1 MDSPQICNF
10 VLINKHVME
19 EANLVKDLALI
30 LISAGVFTIIS
41 KALKQPLILGYI
53 VAGFLVG
60 PHMGLFPTVTSTAE
74 VKEWSDIGIIFLLFA
89 LGLEFSF
96 KKLLKVGSS
105 ALITAMTQ
113 CVGMFILGFLV
124 GEAIGWSNMES
135 IFLGGMLS
143 MSSTTIIIKAYDDLG
158 YKERPFAPL
167 VFGALVFEDLIAVV
181 LMVLL
186 STMAVSNKFAGGEM
200 LMGLGKLVFFLI
212 LWFLV
217 GIYMIPT
224 ILKKAHKYLN
234 DEILLLVSLGL
245 CFVMVSLASLAGFSE
260 ALGAFVM
267 GSILA
272 ETLESEH
279 IMHLTKGIK
288 DLFGAIF
295 FVSVGMMVDP
305 HIIATNWG
313 TILVLTITVMVGILF
328 FSTSGAVLAGQGL
341 DNAVHAGFSLAQLGE
356 FSFIIAGLGV
366 SLGVMRD
373 FIYPVIITVSVIT
386 TFTTPYMIKAGTP
399 AYEYLIKKLPEQ
411 FVLKINSF
419 SSQERHNSAAAQN
432 EWKRLIKELA
442 LRVLLYGV
450 ILIAIDLGSH
460 IFLDKYIISRLDG
473 LTPFVRNLIS
483 VVVTLVVMSPFLVG
497 IAISGN
503 DINRSSIKLIKAKQ
517 ANIWPVISLALLRIL
532 IAMGFVLSVI
542 ATHFHLAFW
551 TFLLILA
558 SGVAFFFI
566 GRRSI
571 SKFTIVEDRF
581 MANLN
586 EKEQQQRRMAPVTS
600 KVSDKMSRYNVKTDM
615 LTISPDSLYAGKQ
628 LRDLPFRHKS
638 GVNIVKIVRGSRT
651 IMIPTGT
658 EMVFPYDKL
667 LAVGTKEQLAEF
679 RKDMNE
685 NVYVQEP
692 DAETLAP
699 REFQLDSITLKED
712 SWLTGKTLLETD
724 MRSYG
729 CMVISVVSDGQVTT
743 NPKPDYRFKAGDT
756 VWLAGEKSACEWWD

>member
-1 MDSPQICNF
+1 
-10 VLINKHVME
+10 ME

-60 PHMGLFPTVTSTAE
+60 PHMGLFPTVSSTAE

-158 YKERPFAPL
+158 YKDRPFAPL

-200 LMGLGKLVFFLI
+200 LMGLAKLVFFLI

-305 HIIATNWG
+305 HVIAEHWG
-313 TILVLTITVMVGILF
+313 TILLLTITVMLGILF
-328 FSTSGAVLAGQGL
+328 CSTSGAVLAGQGL

-399 AYEYLIKKLPEQ
+399 AYQFLLKKLPEQ
-411 FVLKINSF
+411 FVAKINSF
-419 SSQERHNSAAAQN
+419 SSQERNNSAAAQN
-432 EWKRLIKELA
+432 EWKRLIKQLS

-460 IFLDKYIISRLDG
+460 LFLDNYIINRLDSF
-473 LTPFVRNLIS
+473 TPFVRNLIS
-483 VVVTLVVMSPFLVG
+483 VVITLAVMSPFLVG
-497 IAISGN
+497 MAISG
-503 DINRSSIKLIKAKQ
+503 DEINRSSIKLIKARQ
-517 ANIWPVISLALLRIL
+517 SNVWPVISLALLRIL
-532 IAMGFVLSVI
+532 IAMGFVVSVI
-542 ATHFHLAFW
+542 ATHFDLAFW
-551 TFLLILA
+551 TILLIIV

-600 KVSDKMSRYNVKTDM
+600 KVSDKMARYNVKTDM
-615 LTISPDSLYAGKQ
+615 ITISADSLYAGKM

-658 EMVFPYDKL
+658 EVVFPYDKL

-685 NVYVQEP
+685 NIYVQEP
-692 DAETLAP
+692 AADALAP

-743 NPKPDYRFKAGDT
+743 NPKPDYRFKAGDI

>member
-1 MDSPQICNF
+1 
-10 VLINKHVME
+10 ME

-60 PHMGLFPTVTSTAE
+60 PHMGLFPTVSSTAE

-158 YKERPFAPL
+158 YKDKPFAPL

-186 STMAVSNKFAGGEM
+186 STMAVSNKFAGGQM
-200 LMGLGKLVFFLI
+200 LMGLAKLVFFLI

-279 IMHLTKGIK
+279 IMHLTQGIK

-305 HIIATNWG
+305 HVIAEHWG
-313 TILVLTITVMVGILF
+313 TILVLTITVMAGILF
-328 FSTSGAVLAGQGL
+328 CSTSGAVLAGQGL

-399 AYEYLIKKLPEQ
+399 AYQYLVKKLPEE
-411 FVLKINSF
+411 FLTKINSF
-419 SSQERHNSAAAQN
+419 SSQERNNTAAAQN
-432 EWKRLIKELA
+432 EWKHLIRQLA

-460 IFLDKYIISRLDG
+460 LFLDRYIISRLDS

-483 VVVTLVVMSPFLVG
+483 VIITLVVMSPFLVG
-497 IAISGN
+497 IAISG
-503 DINRSSIKLIKAKQ
+503 DEINRSSIKLIKARQ
-517 ANIWPVISLALLRIL
+517 ANVWPVISLALLRIL
-532 IAMGFVLSVI
+532 IAMGFVVSVI
-542 ATHFHLAFW
+542 ATHFNLAFW
-551 TFLLILA
+551 TILLIIV

-586 EKEQQQRRMAPVTS
+586 EKEQQQRRLAPVTS
-600 KVSDKMSRYNVKTDM
+600 SVSDKMSRYNVKTDM
-615 LTISPDSLYAGKQ
+615 LTISPDSLYAGKT
-628 LRDLPFRHKS
+628 LGELPFRHKS

-651 IMIPTGT
+651 IMIPRGT
-658 EMVFPYDKL
+658 EVIFPYDKL
-667 LAVGTKEQLAEF
+667 LAVGTREQLAEF
-679 RKDMNE
+679 RKDMSDNI
-685 NVYVQEP
+685 YVPEKTAT
-692 DAETLAP
+692 DALAP
-699 REFQLDSITLKED
+699 RAFQLESITLKED
-712 SWLTGKTLLETD
+712 SWLTGKTLRETD

-729 CMVISVVSDGQVTT
+729 CMVISVVSEGQITT
-743 NPKPDYRFKAGDT
+743 NPTPDYRFKAGDI

>member
-1 MDSPQICNF
+1 
-10 VLINKHVME
+10 ME

-158 YKERPFAPL
+158 YKDRPFAPL

-186 STMAVSNKFAGGEM
+186 STMAVSNRFAGGEM

-224 ILKKAHKYLN
+224 LLKKAHKYLN

-305 HIIATNWG
+305 HVIAEHWG
-313 TILVLTITVMVGILF
+313 TILILTITVVLGILF
-328 FSTSGAVLAGQGL
+328 CSTSGAVLAGQGL

-399 AYEYLIKKLPEQ
+399 AYEYLIKKLPED
-411 FVLKINSF
+411 FVNKINSF
-419 SSQERHNSAAAQN
+419 SSQERNNTAAAQN
-432 EWKRLIKELA
+432 EWKRLIKQLA

-450 ILIAIDLGSH
+450 ILIALDLGSH
-460 IFLDKYIISRLDG
+460 LFLDKYIISRLDG
-473 LTPFVRNLIS
+473 LSPFVRNLIS
-483 VVVTLVVMSPFLVG
+483 VVITLVVMSPFLVG
-497 IAISGN
+497 IAISGEE
-503 DINRSSIKLIKAKQ
+503 INRSSIKLIKARQ
-517 ANIWPVISLALLRIL
+517 ANVWPVISLALLRIL

-542 ATHFHLAFW
+542 ATHFNLAFW
-551 TFLLILA
+551 TFFLILV

-600 KVSDKMSRYNVKTDM
+600 KVSDKMARYNVKTDM

-628 LRDLPFRHKS
+628 LRELPFRHKS

-658 EMVFPYDKL
+658 EVVFPYDKL

-679 RKDMNE
+679 RKDMAE

-692 DAETLAP
+692 DADALAP

-712 SWLTGKTLLETD
+712 SWLTGKTLIETD

-743 NPKPDYRFKAGDT
+743 NPKPDYRFKAGDI

>member
-1 MDSPQICNF
+1 MS
-10 VLINKHVME
+10 E
-19 EANLVKDLALI
+19 EANLLKDLALI

-53 VAGFLVG
+53 LAGFLVG

-74 VKEWSDIGIIFLLFA
+74 VSEWSEIGIIFLLFA

-113 CVGMFILGFLV
+113 CVGMFILGFMV

-158 YKERPFAPL
+158 LKDKPFAPL

-186 STMAVSNKFAGGEM
+186 STLAVSNKFAGGEM
-200 LMGLGKLVFFLI
+200 LMGLIKLVFFLI

-217 GIYMIPT
+217 GIYLIPT
-224 ILKKAHKYLN
+224 LLKRAQKYLN
-234 DEILLLVSLGL
+234 DEILLLVSIGL
-245 CFVMVSLASLAGFSE
+245 CFVMVTLATLAGFSA

-279 IMHLTKGIK
+279 IMQLVKGIK
-288 DLFGAIF
+288 DMFGAIF

-305 HIIATNWG
+305 NVIAEYWG

-399 AYEYLIKKLPEQ
+399 AFHFLLKKLPSQ
-411 FVLKINSF
+411 FVEKINSF
-419 SSQERHNSAAAQN
+419 SAQDRDNTAAEQN

-442 LRVLLYGV
+442 LRMLLYGV
-450 ILIAIDLGSH
+450 VLIALNLGSH
-460 IFLDKYIISRLDG
+460 LFLDKFLNSRLDS
-473 LTPFVRNLIS
+473 LSPFVRNIIS
-483 VVVTLVVMSPFLVG
+483 VVVTIVLMSPFLVG
-497 IAISGN
+497 FALSGEQISK
-503 DINRSSIKLIKAKQ
+503 SSIKLIKEKRS
-517 ANIWPVISLALLRIL
+517 NLWPVISLALLRIL
-532 IAMGFVLSVI
+532 IAMGFVISVI
-542 ATHFHLAFW
+542 ASHFNLAFW
-551 TFLLILA
+551 TILLIFI

-586 EKEQQQRRMAPVTS
+586 EKEQHQRRLAPVTS
-600 KVSDKMSRYNVKTDM
+600 SVTDKMSRYNVKTDM
-615 LTISPDSLYAGKQ
+615 LTISPDSLYAGKP
-628 LRDLPFRHKS
+628 LKELPFRHKS

-651 IMIPTGT
+651 IMIPTGS

-679 RKDMNE
+679 RKDMAE
-685 NVYVQEP
+685 DVYVPEKTAA
-692 DAETLAP
+692 DALAP
-699 REFQLDSITLKED
+699 REFQLESITLKDD
-712 SWLTGKTLLETD
+712 SWLTGKTLREAD

-729 CMVISVVSDGQVTT
+729 CMVISVVSDGQITT
-743 NPKPDYRFKAGDT
+743 NPTPDYRFKSGDL

>member
-1 MDSPQICNF
+1 MT
-10 VLINKHVME
+10 E

-158 YKERPFAPL
+158 YKDRPFAPL

-200 LMGLGKLVFFLI
+200 LMGLVKLVFFLI

-224 ILKKAHKYLN
+224 LLKKAHKYLN

-305 HIIATNWG
+305 HVIGEHWG

-328 FSTSGAVLAGQGL
+328 CSTSGAVLAGQGL

-399 AYEYLIKKLPEQ
+399 AYGYLIKKLPED
-411 FVLKINSF
+411 FLEKINSF
-419 SSQERHNSAAAQN
+419 SSQDRDNTAAAQN
-432 EWKRLIKELA
+432 EWKRLIKELG

-460 IFLDKYIISRLDG
+460 LFLDRYIISKLDG

-483 VVVTLVVMSPFLVG
+483 VVTTLAVMSPFLVG
-497 IAISGN
+497 IAISGDN
-503 DINRSSIKLIKAKQ
+503 INRSSIKLIKERQ

-532 IAMGFVLSVI
+532 LAMGFVVSVI
-542 ATHFHLAFW
+542 ATHFNLAFW
-551 TFLLILA
+551 TILLIIA

-600 KVSDKMSRYNVKTDM
+600 KVTDKMARYNVKTDM
-615 LTISPDSLYAGKQ
+615 ITISADSLYAGKM
-628 LRDLPFRHKS
+628 LRDLPFRNKS

-658 EMVFPYDKL
+658 EVVFPFDKL
-667 LAVGTKEQLAEF
+667 LAVGTREQLAEF
-679 RKDMNE
+679 RKDMTD
-685 NVYVQEP
+685 NVYVQDP
-692 DAETLAP
+692 AAETLAP
-699 REFQLDSITLKED
+699 REFQLESITLKED
-712 SWLTGKTLLETD
+712 SWLTGKTLIETD

-729 CMVISVVSDGQVTT
+729 CMVISVVSDGQITT
-743 NPKPDYRFKAGDT
+743 NPKPDYRFRAGDI

>member
-1 MDSPQICNF
+1 
-10 VLINKHVME
+10 ME

-53 VAGFLVG
+53 IAGFLVG
-60 PHMGLFPTVTSTAE
+60 PHMGLFPTVTSTE
-74 VKEWSDIGIIFLLFA
+74 TVEQWSEIGIIFLLFA

-113 CVGMFILGFLV
+113 CVGMFILGFVV
-124 GEAIGWSNMES
+124 GEALGWSNMES

-158 YKERPFAPL
+158 YMDKPFAPL

-200 LMGLGKLVFFLI
+200 LMGLFKLVFFLI

-217 GIYMIPT
+217 GIYLIPT
-224 ILKKAHKYLN
+224 LLKKAHKYLN
-234 DEILLLVSLGL
+234 DEILLLVSIGL
-245 CFVMVSLASLAGFSE
+245 CFVMVTLASLAGFSE

-279 IMHLTKGIK
+279 ITHLVKGIK

-295 FVSVGMMVDP
+295 FVSVGMMVNP
-305 HIIATNWG
+305 QVIAEHWG
-313 TILVLTITVMVGILF
+313 PILVLTITVMVGILF
-328 FSTSGAVLAGQGL
+328 FSTSGAVLAGQGME
-341 DNAVHAGFSLAQLGE
+341 NAVHAGFSLAQLGE

-399 AYEYLIKKLPEQ
+399 AYKYLIRKLPPQ
-411 FVLKINSF
+411 FMARINAF
-419 SSQERHNSAAAQN
+419 SGERDNSAAAQN
-432 EWKRLIKELA
+432 EWKKLIKELA
-442 LRVLLYGV
+442 LRMLLYGV
-450 ILIAIDLGSH
+450 VLIALNLGSH
-460 IFLDKYIISRLDG
+460 MFLDKFLNSRLDS

-497 IAISGN
+497 FAVSGDQIAKSSN
-503 DINRSSIKLIKAKQ
+503 KLVKEKRSNVL
-517 ANIWPVISLALLRIL
+517 PVISLALLRIL
-532 IAMGFVLSVI
+532 IAMGFVISVI
-542 ATHFHLAFW
+542 ASHFNLAFW
-551 TFLLILA
+551 TLLLILI

-571 SKFTIVEDRF
+571 KKFTIVEDRF

-586 EKEQQQRRMAPVTS
+586 EKEQQQRRMTPVTS
-600 KVSDKMSRYNVKTDM
+600 SVTDKMARYNVKTDM
-615 LTISPDSLYAGKQ
+615 ITISADSLYAGKP
-628 LRDLPFRHKS
+628 LHDLPFRHKS

-651 IMIPTGT
+651 IMIPTGD
-658 EMVFPYDKL
+658 EVVFPFDKL
-667 LAVGTKEQLAEF
+667 LAVGTREQLAEF
-679 RKDMNE
+679 RKDMAE
-685 NVYVQEP
+685 NVYTAEKTAS
-692 DAETLAP
+692 DALAP
-699 REFQLDSITLKED
+699 REFQLESITLKDD
-712 SWLTGKTLLETD
+712 SWLTGKTLRETD

-729 CMVISVVSDGQVTT
+729 CMVISVVSEGQITT
-743 NPKPDYRFKAGDT
+743 NPKPDYRFKAGDI

>member
-1 MDSPQICNF
+1 
-10 VLINKHVME
+10 ME
-19 EANLVKDLALI
+19 EANLLKDLALI

-53 VAGFLVG
+53 LAGFLVG

-74 VKEWSDIGIIFLLFA
+74 VSEWSEIGIIFLLFA

-113 CVGMFILGFLV
+113 CVGMFILGFMV

-158 YKERPFAPL
+158 LKERPFAPL

-186 STMAVSNKFAGGEM
+186 STLAVSNKFAGGEM
-200 LMGLGKLVFFLI
+200 FMGLVKLVFFLI

-217 GIYMIPT
+217 GIYLIPT
-224 ILKKAHKYLN
+224 LLKKAQKYLN
-234 DEILLLVSLGL
+234 DEILLLVSIGL
-245 CFVMVSLASLAGFSE
+245 CFVMVTLATLAGFSA

-279 IMHLTKGIK
+279 IMHLVKGIK
-288 DLFGAIF
+288 DMFGAIF

-305 HIIATNWG
+305 EVIAEYWG

-386 TFTTPYMIKAGTP
+386 TFTTPYMIKAGTL
-399 AYEYLIKKLPEQ
+399 AYHLLLKKLPSQ
-411 FVLKINSF
+411 FVEKINSF
-419 SSQERHNSAAAQN
+419 STQDRDNSAAEQN

-442 LRVLLYGV
+442 LRMLLYGV
-450 ILIAIDLGSH
+450 VLIALNLGSH
-460 IFLDKYIISRLDG
+460 LFLDKFLNSRLDS
-473 LTPFVRNLIS
+473 LTPFVRNIIS
-483 VVVTLVVMSPFLVG
+483 VVVTIVLMSPFLVG
-497 IAISGN
+497 FALSGDQISK
-503 DINRSSIKLIKAKQ
+503 SSIKLIKEKRS
-517 ANIWPVISLALLRIL
+517 NLWPVISLALLRIL
-532 IAMGFVLSVI
+532 IAMGFVISVI
-542 ATHFHLAFW
+542 ASHFNLAFW
-551 TFLLILA
+551 TILLIFI
-558 SGVAFFFI
+558 SGVVFFFV

-571 SKFTIVEDRF
+571 SKFTMVEDRF

-600 KVSDKMSRYNVKTDM
+600 SVSDKMSRYNVKTDM
-615 LTISPDSLYAGKQ
+615 LTISPDSLYIGKP
-628 LRDLPFRHKS
+628 LNELPFRNKS

-651 IMIPTGT
+651 IMIPRGT
-658 EMVFPYDKL
+658 EVVYPYDKL
-667 LAVGTKEQLAEF
+667 LAVGTREQLAEF
-679 RKDMNE
+679 RKDM
-685 NVYVQEP
+685 
-692 DAETLAP
+692 AEDVHIPEKTAADTLAP
-699 REFQLDSITLKED
+699 RAFQLESITLKED
-712 SWLTGKTLLETD
+712 SWLTGKTLRETD

-743 NPKPDYRFKAGDT
+743 NPTPDYRFKSGDI

>member
-1 MDSPQICNF
+1 
-10 VLINKHVME
+10 ME

-158 YKERPFAPL
+158 YKDRPFAPL

-200 LMGLGKLVFFLI
+200 LMGLAKLVFFLI

-245 CFVMVSLASLAGFSE
+245 CFAMVSLASLAGFSE

-305 HIIATNWG
+305 HVIAEHWG

-399 AYEYLIKKLPEQ
+399 AYQYLIRKLPEQ
-411 FVLKINSF
+411 FVARINSF
-419 SSQERHNSAAAQN
+419 SSLERNNTAAAQN
-432 EWKRLIKELA
+432 EWKRLIKEVS

-460 IFLDKYIISRLDG
+460 LFLDKVIISRLDG
-473 LTPFVRNLIS
+473 FTPFVRNLIS
-483 VVVTLVVMSPFLVG
+483 VVITLVVMSPFLVG
-497 IAISGN
+497 IAISG
-503 DINRSSIKLIKAKQ
+503 DEINRSSIKLIKARQ
-517 ANIWPVISLALLRIL
+517 ANVWPVISLALLRIL

-551 TFLLILA
+551 TFLLILI

-628 LRDLPFRHKS
+628 LRELPFRHKS

-685 NVYVQEP
+685 NVFVQEP
-692 DAETLAP
+692 AADALAP

-729 CMVISVVSDGQVTT
+729 CMVISVVSDGQITT
-743 NPKPDYRFKAGDT
+743 NPKPDYRFRAGDI

>member
-1 MDSPQICNF
+1 MS
-10 VLINKHVME
+10 E
-19 EANLVKDLALI
+19 EANLLKDLALI

-53 VAGFLVG
+53 LAGFLVG
-60 PHMGLFPTVTSTAE
+60 PHMGLFPTVTSTATVE
-74 VKEWSDIGIIFLLFA
+74 QWSEIGIIFLLFA

-105 ALITAMTQ
+105 ALITAVTQ
-113 CVGMFILGFLV
+113 CVGMFIIGFVV
-124 GEAIGWSNMES
+124 GEALGWSNMES

-158 YKERPFAPL
+158 YMDKPFAPL

-200 LMGLGKLVFFLI
+200 LMGLAKLVFFLI

-217 GIYMIPT
+217 GISLIPT
-224 ILKKAHKYLN
+224 LLKKAHKYLN
-234 DEILLLVSLGL
+234 DEILLVVSIGL
-245 CFVMVSLASLAGFSE
+245 CFVMVTLATLAGFSA

-279 IMHLTKGIK
+279 IMHLVKGIK
-288 DLFGAIF
+288 DMFGAIF

-305 HIIATNWG
+305 HIVTEYWG

-328 FSTSGAVLAGQGL
+328 FSTSGAVVAGQGL

-366 SLGVMRD
+366 SLGVMRE
-373 FIYPVIITVSVIT
+373 FIYPVVITVSVIT

-399 AYEYLIKKLPEQ
+399 AYQLLLRKLPPL
-411 FVLKINSF
+411 FVQKINAF
-419 SSQERHNSAAAQN
+419 SVNKDSDNTAAAQN
-432 EWKRLIKELA
+432 EWRKLIKELA
-442 LRVLLYGV
+442 LRMLLYGV
-450 ILIAIDLGSH
+450 VLIALNLGSH
-460 IFLDKYIISRLDG
+460 LFLDKFLNSRLDG
-473 LTPFVRNLIS
+473 LTPFTRNLIS
-483 VVVTLVVMSPFLVG
+483 VVVTLVAMSPFLVG
-497 IAISGN
+497 FALSGDEIS
-503 DINRSSIKLIKAKQ
+503 RSSIKLIKSKRS
-517 ANIWPVISLALLRIL
+517 NVWPVISLALLRIL
-532 IAMGFVLSVI
+532 IAMGFVISVI
-542 ATHFHLAFW
+542 VSHFNLAFW
-551 TFLLILA
+551 TILLILIA
-558 SGVAFFFI
+558 GVVFFYI
-566 GRRSI
+566 GRHSI

-586 EKEQQQRRMAPVTS
+586 EKEQQQRRMSPVTS
-600 KVSDKMSRYNVKTDM
+600 SVSDKMSRYNVKTDM
-615 LTISPDSLYAGKQ
+615 ITISADSLYAGKT
-628 LRDLPFRHKS
+628 LGELPFRHKS

-651 IMIPTGT
+651 IMIPTGS
-658 EMVFPYDKL
+658 EVLFPFDKI

-679 RKDMNE
+679 RKDMAE
-685 NVYVQEP
+685 NVYVADKQA
-692 DAETLAP
+692 DAGLAP
-699 REFQLDSITLKED
+699 REFQLESITLKDD
-712 SWLTGKTLLETD
+712 SWLTGKTLRETD

-729 CMVISVVSDGQVTT
+729 CMVISVVSDGQFTT
-743 NPKPDYRFKAGDT
+743 NPKPDYRFKSGDV

>member
-1 MDSPQICNF
+1 MS
-10 VLINKHVME
+10 E
-19 EANLVKDLALI
+19 EANLLKDLALI

-53 VAGFLVG
+53 LAGFLVG
-60 PHMGLFPTVTSTAE
+60 PHMGLFPTVTSTE
-74 VKEWSDIGIIFLLFA
+74 TVEQWSDIGIIFLLFA

-113 CVGMFILGFLV
+113 CVGMFIIGFVV
-124 GEAIGWSNMES
+124 GEALGWSNMES

-158 YKERPFAPL
+158 YMDKPFAPL

-217 GIYMIPT
+217 GIYIIPT
-224 ILKKAHKYLN
+224 LLKKAHNYLN
-234 DEILLLVSLGL
+234 DEILLLVSIGL
-245 CFVMVSLASLAGFSE
+245 CFVMVTLASLAGFSE

-279 IMHLTKGIK
+279 ITHLVKGIK

-295 FVSVGMMVDP
+295 FVSVGMMVNP
-305 HIIATNWG
+305 QVIAEHWG
-313 TILVLTITVMVGILF
+313 TILVLTVTVMLGILF

-373 FIYPVIITVSVIT
+373 FIYPVVITVSVIT

-399 AYEYLIKKLPEQ
+399 AYKYLLKKLPEQ
-411 FVLKINSF
+411 FIVKINSF
-419 SSQERHNSAAAQN
+419 SGERENTAAAQN
-432 EWKRLIKELA
+432 EWKKLIKELA
-442 LRVLLYGV
+442 LRMLLYGV
-450 ILIAIDLGSH
+450 VLIALNLGSH
-460 IFLDKYIISRLDG
+460 MFLDKFLNSRLDS

-483 VVVTLVVMSPFLVG
+483 VVATLVVMSPFLVG
-497 IAISGN
+497 FALSGDQISK
-503 DINRSSIKLIKAKQ
+503 SSIKLIKARRS
-517 ANIWPVISLALLRIL
+517 NVWPVISLALLRIL
-532 IAMGFVLSVI
+532 IAMGFVISVI
-542 ATHFHLAFW
+542 ASHFNLAFW
-551 TFLLILA
+551 TILLIFI
-558 SGVAFFFI
+558 SGVAFFYI

-586 EKEQQQRRMAPVTS
+586 EKEQRQRRMTPVTS
-600 KVSDKMSRYNVKTDM
+600 SVSDKMSRYNVKTDM
-615 LTISPDSLYAGKQ
+615 ITISSDSIYAGKP
-628 LRDLPFRHKS
+628 LRELPFRHKT
-638 GVNIVKIVRGSRT
+638 GVNIVKIIRGSRS
-651 IMIPTGT
+651 IMIPNGD
-658 EMVFPYDKL
+658 EMVFPLDKL
-667 LAVGTKEQLAEF
+667 VAVGTKEQLAEF
-679 RKDMNE
+679 RKDMSE
-685 NVYVQEP
+685 SVYVPEGT
-692 DAETLAP
+692 DSDSLAP
-699 REFQLDSITLKED
+699 RAFELESITLKED
-712 SWLTGKTLLETD
+712 SWLTGKTLRETD

-743 NPKPDYRFKAGDT
+743 NPKPDYRFKAGDI

>member
-1 MDSPQICNF
+1 
-10 VLINKHVME
+10 ME

-158 YKERPFAPL
+158 YKDRPFAPL

-200 LMGLGKLVFFLI
+200 LMGLAKLVFFLI

-224 ILKKAHKYLN
+224 LLKKAHKYLN

-305 HIIATNWG
+305 HVIAEHWG
-313 TILVLTITVMVGILF
+313 TILILTITVMLGILF
-328 FSTSGAVLAGQGL
+328 CSTSGAVLAGQGL

-399 AYEYLIKKLPEQ
+399 AYQYLLKKLPEQ
-411 FVLKINSF
+411 FVAKINSF
-419 SSQERHNSAAAQN
+419 SSQERNNTAAAQN
-432 EWKRLIKELA
+432 EWKRLIKQLA

-460 IFLDKYIISRLDG
+460 LFLDKVIISRLDG
-473 LTPFVRNLIS
+473 LSPFVRNLIS
-483 VVVTLVVMSPFLVG
+483 VIVTLVVMSPFLVG
-497 IAISGN
+497 IAISG
-503 DINRSSIKLIKAKQ
+503 DEINRSSIKLIKAKQ

-542 ATHFHLAFW
+542 ATHFNLAFW
-551 TFLLILA
+551 TFLLILV

-586 EKEQQQRRMAPVTS
+586 EKEQQQRRMTPVTS
-600 KVSDKMSRYNVKTDM
+600 KVSDKMARYNVKTDM

-685 NVYVQEP
+685 NVSVQESAA
-692 DAETLAP
+692 DALAP

-729 CMVISVVSDGQVTT
+729 CMVISVVSEGQVTT
-743 NPKPDYRFKAGDT
+743 NPKPDYRFKAGDI

>member
-1 MDSPQICNF
+1 
-10 VLINKHVME
+10 ME

-60 PHMGLFPTVTSTAE
+60 PHMGLFPTVSSTAE

-158 YKERPFAPL
+158 YKDKPFAPL

-186 STMAVSNKFAGGEM
+186 STMAVSNRFAGGEM
-200 LMGLGKLVFFLI
+200 LMGLVKLVFFLI

-224 ILKKAHKYLN
+224 LLKKAHKYLN

-305 HIIATNWG
+305 HVIGEHWG

-328 FSTSGAVLAGQGL
+328 CSTSGAVLAGQGL

-399 AYEYLIKKLPEQ
+399 AYGYLIKKLPED
-411 FVLKINSF
+411 FLEKINSF
-419 SSQERHNSAAAQN
+419 SSQDRDNTAAAQN
-432 EWKRLIKELA
+432 EWKRLIKELG
-442 LRVLLYGV
+442 LRVLLYSV

-460 IFLDKYIISRLDG
+460 LFLDRYIISKLDG

-483 VVVTLVVMSPFLVG
+483 VVTTLVVMSPFLVG
-497 IAISGN
+497 IAISGDN
-503 DINRSSIKLIKAKQ
+503 INRSSIKLIKERQ

-532 IAMGFVLSVI
+532 LAMGFVVSVI
-542 ATHFHLAFW
+542 ATHFNLAFW
-551 TFLLILA
+551 TILLIIA

-600 KVSDKMSRYNVKTDM
+600 KVTDKMARYNVKTDM
-615 LTISPDSLYAGKQ
+615 ITISADSLYAGKM
-628 LRDLPFRHKS
+628 LRDLPFRNKS

-658 EMVFPYDKL
+658 EVVFPFDKL

-679 RKDMNE
+679 RKDMTD

-692 DAETLAP
+692 AAETLAP
-699 REFQLDSITLKED
+699 REFQLESITLKED
-712 SWLTGKTLLETD
+712 SWLTGKTLIETD

-729 CMVISVVSDGQVTT
+729 CMVISVVSDGQITT
-743 NPKPDYRFKAGDT
+743 NPKPDYRFRAGDI

>member
-1 MDSPQICNF
+1 MS
-10 VLINKHVME
+10 E
-19 EANLVKDLALI
+19 EANLLKDLALI

-53 VAGFLVG
+53 LAGFLVG
-60 PHMGLFPTVTSTAE
+60 PHMGLFPTVTSTAT
-74 VKEWSDIGIIFLLFA
+74 VSEWSEIGIIFLLFA

-113 CVGMFILGFLV
+113 CVGMFILGFVV
-124 GEAIGWSNMES
+124 GEALGWSNMES

-158 YKERPFAPL
+158 LKEKPFAPL

-186 STMAVSNKFAGGEM
+186 STLAVSNKFAGGEM

-217 GIYMIPT
+217 GIYLIPT
-224 ILKKAHKYLN
+224 MLKKAHKYLN
-234 DEILLLVSLGL
+234 DEILLLVSIGL
-245 CFVMVSLASLAGFSE
+245 CFVMVSLATLAGFSA

-279 IMHLTKGIK
+279 IMHLVKGIK

-305 HIIATNWG
+305 HVIAEHWG

-328 FSTSGAVLAGQGL
+328 FSTSGAVVAGQGL

-373 FIYPVIITVSVIT
+373 FIYPVVITVSVIT

-399 AYEYLIKKLPEQ
+399 AYNLLLKKLPAD
-411 FVLKINSF
+411 FVQKINSF
-419 SSQERHNSAAAQN
+419 STQDRDNTAAAQN
-432 EWKRLIKELA
+432 EWKSLIRELA
-442 LRVLLYGV
+442 LRMLLYGV
-450 ILIAIDLGSH
+450 ILVALNLGSH
-460 IFLDKYIISRLDG
+460 LFLDKFLNSRLDS

-483 VVVTLVVMSPFLVG
+483 VVITLVVMSPFLVG
-497 IAISGN
+497 FALSGDQIS
-503 DINRSSIKLIKAKQ
+503 RSSIKLIKSKRS
-517 ANIWPVISLALLRIL
+517 NVWPVISLALLRIL
-532 IAMGFVLSVI
+532 IAMGFVISVI
-542 ATHFHLAFW
+542 VSHFNLAFW
-551 TFLLILA
+551 TILLIFI

-571 SKFTIVEDRF
+571 SKFTMVEDRF

-600 KVSDKMSRYNVKTDM
+600 SVSDKMSRYNVKTDM
-615 LTISPDSLYAGKQ
+615 LTISPDSLYIGKP
-628 LRDLPFRHKS
+628 LNELPFRNKS

-651 IMIPTGT
+651 IMIPRGT
-658 EMVFPYDKL
+658 EVVYPYDKL
-667 LAVGTKEQLAEF
+667 LAVGTREQLAEF
-679 RKDMNE
+679 RKDM
-685 NVYVQEP
+685 
-692 DAETLAP
+692 AEDVHIPEKTAADTLAP
-699 REFQLDSITLKED
+699 RAFQLESITLKED
-712 SWLTGKTLLETD
+712 SWLTGKTLRETD

-743 NPKPDYRFKAGDT
+743 NPTPDYRFKSGDI

>member
-1 MDSPQICNF
+1 
-10 VLINKHVME
+10 ME

-74 VKEWSDIGIIFLLFA
+74 VKEWSDIGIIFLLVA

-158 YKERPFAPL
+158 YKDRPFAPL

-186 STMAVSNKFAGGEM
+186 STMAVSNRFAGGEM

-224 ILKKAHKYLN
+224 LLKKAHKYLN

-305 HIIATNWG
+305 HVIAEHWG
-313 TILVLTITVMVGILF
+313 TILILTLTVVLGILF
-328 FSTSGAVLAGQGL
+328 CSTSGAVLAGQGL

-399 AYEYLIKKLPEQ
+399 AYEYLIKKLPED
-411 FVLKINSF
+411 FVNKINSF
-419 SSQERHNSAAAQN
+419 SSQERNNTAAAQN
-432 EWKRLIKELA
+432 EWKRLIKQLA

-450 ILIAIDLGSH
+450 ILIALDLGSH
-460 IFLDKYIISRLDG
+460 LFLDKYIISRLDS
-473 LTPFVRNLIS
+473 LSPFVRNLIS
-483 VVVTLVVMSPFLVG
+483 VVITLVVMSPFLVG
-497 IAISGN
+497 IAISGEE
-503 DINRSSIKLIKAKQ
+503 INRSSIKLIKARQ
-517 ANIWPVISLALLRIL
+517 ANVWPVISLALLRIL

-542 ATHFHLAFW
+542 ATHFNLAFW
-551 TFLLILA
+551 TFFLILV

-600 KVSDKMSRYNVKTDM
+600 KVSDKMARYNVKTDM

-628 LRDLPFRHKS
+628 LRELPFRHKS

-658 EMVFPYDKL
+658 EVVFPYDKL

-679 RKDMNE
+679 RKDMAE

-692 DAETLAP
+692 DADALAP

-712 SWLTGKTLLETD
+712 SWLTGKTLIETD

-743 NPKPDYRFKAGDT
+743 NPKPDYRFKAGDI

>member
-1 MDSPQICNF
+1 
-10 VLINKHVME
+10 
-19 EANLVKDLALI
+19 
-30 LISAGVFTIIS
+30 
-41 KALKQPLILGYI
+41 
-53 VAGFLVG
+53 
-60 PHMGLFPTVTSTAE
+60 MGLA
-74 VKEWSDIGIIFLLFA
+74 
-89 LGLEFSF
+89 
-96 KKLLKVGSS
+96 
-105 ALITAMTQ
+105 
-113 CVGMFILGFLV
+113 
-124 GEAIGWSNMES
+124 
-135 IFLGGMLS
+135 
-143 MSSTTIIIKAYDDLG
+143 
-158 YKERPFAPL
+158 
-167 VFGALVFEDLIAVV
+167 
-181 LMVLL
+181 
-186 STMAVSNKFAGGEM
+186 
-200 LMGLGKLVFFLI
+200 KLVFFLI
-212 LWFLV
+212 LWFLI

-245 CFVMVSLASLAGFSE
+245 CFAMVSLASLAGFSE

-305 HIIATNWG
+305 HVIAEHWG
-313 TILVLTITVMVGILF
+313 TILVLTITVMAGILF

-399 AYEYLIKKLPEQ
+399 AYQYLIKKLPEQ
-411 FVLKINSF
+411 FVAKINSF
-419 SSQERHNSAAAQN
+419 SSQERNNTAAAQN
-432 EWKRLIKELA
+432 EWKRLIKEVS

-460 IFLDKYIISRLDG
+460 LFLDKIIISRLDG
-473 LTPFVRNLIS
+473 FTPFVRNLIS
-483 VVVTLVVMSPFLVG
+483 VVITLVVMSPFLVG
-497 IAISGN
+497 IAISG
-503 DINRSSIKLIKAKQ
+503 DEINRSSIKLIKARQ
-517 ANIWPVISLALLRIL
+517 ANVWPVISLALLRIL

-542 ATHFHLAFW
+542 ATHFNLAFW
-551 TFLLILA
+551 TFLLILI

-600 KVSDKMSRYNVKTDM
+600 SVSDKMSRYNVKTDM
-615 LTISPDSLYAGKQ
+615 ITISADSLYAGKM
-628 LRDLPFRHKS
+628 LKDLPFRHKS
-638 GVNIVKIVRGSRT
+638 GVNIVKIIRGSRS
-651 IMIPTGT
+651 IMIPKGD
-658 EMVFPYDKL
+658 EVVFPFDKL

-679 RKDMNE
+679 RKDMAE
-685 NVYVQEP
+685 NVYVPEEA

-699 REFQLDSITLKED
+699 RQFELESITLKED
-712 SWLTGKTLLETD
+712 SWLTGKTLRETD

-743 NPKPDYRFKAGDT
+743 NPKPDYRFKEGDI
-756 VWLAGEKSACEWWD
+756 VWLAGEKSACDWWA

>member
-1 MDSPQICNF
+1 
-10 VLINKHVME
+10 ME

-158 YKERPFAPL
+158 YKDRPFAPL

-200 LMGLGKLVFFLI
+200 LMGLAKLVFFLI

-279 IMHLTKGIK
+279 IMDLTKGIK

-305 HIIATNWG
+305 HVIAEHWG
-313 TILVLTITVMVGILF
+313 TILVLTITVMLGILF
-328 FSTSGAVLAGQGL
+328 CSTSGAVLAGQGL

-399 AYEYLIKKLPEQ
+399 AYQYLLKKLPEQ
-411 FVLKINSF
+411 FVAKINSF
-419 SSQERHNSAAAQN
+419 SSQERNNTAAAQN
-432 EWKRLIKELA
+432 EWKRLIKQLA

-460 IFLDKYIISRLDG
+460 LFLDKVIISRLDG
-473 LTPFVRNLIS
+473 LSPFVRNLIS
-483 VVVTLVVMSPFLVG
+483 VIVTLVVMSPFLVG
-497 IAISGN
+497 IAISG
-503 DINRSSIKLIKAKQ
+503 DEINRSSIKLIKARQ

-551 TFLLILA
+551 TFLLILV

-685 NVYVQEP
+685 NVFVQEP
-692 DAETLAP
+692 AADALAP

-743 NPKPDYRFKAGDT
+743 NPKPDYRFKAGDI

>member
-1 MDSPQICNF
+1 MT
-10 VLINKHVME
+10 E

-30 LISAGVFTIIS
+30 LISAGIFTIIS

-60 PHMGLFPTVTSTAE
+60 PHMGLFPTVTSTTT
-74 VKEWSDIGIIFLLFA
+74 VDQWSEIGIIFLLFA

-113 CVGMFILGFLV
+113 CLGMFILGFLV

-158 YKERPFAPL
+158 MKERPFAPL

-186 STMAVSNKFAGGEM
+186 STLAVSNKFAGGEM
-200 LMGLGKLVFFLI
+200 LMGLTKLVFFLI

-217 GIYMIPT
+217 GIYLIPT
-224 ILKKAHKYLN
+224 LLKKAHKYLN
-234 DEILLLVSLGL
+234 DEILLVVSIGL
-245 CFVMVSLASLAGFSE
+245 CFV
-260 ALGAFVM
+260 VM

-279 IMHLTKGIK
+279 IMNLVKGIK

-305 HIIATNWG
+305 QVIVLNWG
-313 TILVLTITVMVGILF
+313 TILVLTITVMAGILF

-366 SLGVMRD
+366 SLGVMRG

-399 AYEYLIKKLPEQ
+399 AYHWLMKKLPPRFLER
-411 FVLKINSF
+411 INSF
-419 SSQERHNSAAAQN
+419 AGQERENSAAAQN
-432 EWKRLIKELA
+432 EWKRLIKELS
-442 LRVLLYGV
+442 LRVLLYGG
-450 ILIAIDLGSH
+450 ILAAVNMGEHL
-460 IFLDKYIISRLDG
+460 FLDKLLNERFDAF
-473 LTPFVRNLIS
+473 TPFVRNIIS
-483 VVVTLVVMSPFLVG
+483 VVVTIIVMSPFLVG
-497 IAISGN
+497 IAVSG
-503 DINRSSIKLIKAKQ
+503 DQINRSSLKLIRAKQ

-532 IAMGFVLSVI
+532 IAMGFVVSVI
-542 ATHFHLAFW
+542 ASHFNMAFW
-551 TFLLILA
+551 TILLIIV
-558 SGVAFFFI
+558 SGVVFVSI

-571 SKFTIVEDRF
+571 SKFTVVEDRF

-586 EKEQQQRRMAPVTS
+586 EKEQSQRRMSPVTS
-600 KVSDKMSRYNVKTDM
+600 SVSDKMSRYNVKTDM
-615 LTISPDSLYAGKQ
+615 ITISADSLYAGKR
-628 LRDLPFRHKS
+628 LRELPFRHKS
-638 GVNIVKIVRGSRT
+638 GVNIVKILRGSRS
-651 IMIPTGT
+651 IMIPTGD
-658 EMVFPYDKL
+658 EVVFPFDKL
-667 LAVGTKEQLAEF
+667 LAVGTREQLQEF
-679 RKDMNE
+679 RKDMAE
-685 NVYVQEP
+685 SIFVPEQS
-692 DAETLAP
+692 DALAP
-699 REFQLDSITLKED
+699 REFELESITLKDD

-729 CMVISVVSDGQVTT
+729 CMVISVVSEGQVTT
-743 NPKPDYRFKAGDT
+743 NPRPDYRLYG
-756 VWLAGEKSACEWWD
+756 LARGRKVRL

>member
-1 MDSPQICNF
+1 
-10 VLINKHVME
+10 ME

-96 KKLLKVGSS
+96 KKLIKVGSS
-105 ALITAMTQ
+105 ALITAITQ

-158 YKERPFAPL
+158 YKDRPFAPL

-200 LMGLGKLVFFLI
+200 LMGLAKLVFFLI

-245 CFVMVSLASLAGFSE
+245 CFVMVSLASVAGFSE

-305 HIIATNWG
+305 HVIAEHWG
-313 TILVLTITVMVGILF
+313 TILVLTITVMAGILF

-399 AYEYLIKKLPEQ
+399 AYQYLIKKLPEQ
-411 FVLKINSF
+411 FVAKINSF
-419 SSQERHNSAAAQN
+419 SSQERNNTAAAQN
-432 EWKRLIKELA
+432 EWKRLIKEVS

-460 IFLDKYIISRLDG
+460 LFLDKVIISRLDG
-473 LTPFVRNLIS
+473 FTPFVRNLIS
-483 VVVTLVVMSPFLVG
+483 VVITLVVMSPFLVG
-497 IAISGN
+497 IAISG
-503 DINRSSIKLIKAKQ
+503 DEINRSSIKLIKARQ
-517 ANIWPVISLALLRIL
+517 ANVWPVISLALLRIL

-542 ATHFHLAFW
+542 ATHFNLAFW
-551 TFLLILA
+551 TFLLILI

-600 KVSDKMSRYNVKTDM
+600 SVSDKMSRYNVKTDM
-615 LTISPDSLYAGKQ
+615 ITISADSLYAGKM
-628 LRDLPFRHKS
+628 LKDLPFRHKS
-638 GVNIVKIVRGSRT
+638 GVNIVKIIRGSRS
-651 IMIPTGT
+651 IMIPKGD
-658 EMVFPYDKL
+658 EVVFPFDKL

-679 RKDMNE
+679 RKDMAE
-685 NVYVQEP
+685 NVYVPEEA

-699 REFQLDSITLKED
+699 RQFELESITLKED
-712 SWLTGKTLLETD
+712 SWLTGKTLRETD

-743 NPKPDYRFKAGDT
+743 NPKPDYRFKEGDI
-756 VWLAGEKSACEWWD
+756 VWLAGEKSACDWWA

>member
-1 MDSPQICNF
+1 
-10 VLINKHVME
+10 ME

-96 KKLLKVGSS
+96 RKLLKVGSS

-158 YKERPFAPL
+158 YKDKPFAPL

-186 STMAVSNKFAGGEM
+186 STMAVSNRFAGGEM
-200 LMGLGKLVFFLI
+200 LMGLAKLVFFLI

-305 HIIATNWG
+305 HVIAGHWG
-313 TILVLTITVMVGILF
+313 TILVLTITVMAGILF
-328 FSTSGAVLAGQGL
+328 CSTSGAVLAGQGL

-399 AYEYLIKKLPEQ
+399 AYQYLLKRLPEQ
-411 FVLKINSF
+411 FVTKINSF
-419 SSQERHNSAAAQN
+419 SSQERNNTAAAQN
-432 EWKRLIKELA
+432 EWKRLIKQLS

-450 ILIAIDLGSH
+450 ILIAIDLASH
-460 IFLDKYIISRLDG
+460 LFLDKYIINRMDSF
-473 LTPFVRNLIS
+473 TPFVRNLIS
-483 VVVTLVVMSPFLVG
+483 VVITLAVMSPFLVG
-497 IAISGN
+497 MAISG
-503 DINRSSIKLIKAKQ
+503 DEINRSSIKLIKARQ
-517 ANIWPVISLALLRIL
+517 SNVWPVISLALLRIL
-532 IAMGFVLSVI
+532 IAMGFVVSVI
-542 ATHFHLAFW
+542 ATHFDLAFW
-551 TFLLILA
+551 TILLIIV

-600 KVSDKMSRYNVKTDM
+600 KVSDKMARYNVKTDM
-615 LTISPDSLYAGKQ
+615 ITISPDSLYAGKP
-628 LRDLPFRHKS
+628 LRDLPFRNKS

-658 EMVFPYDKL
+658 EVVFPYDKL

-685 NVYVQEP
+685 NVYVQESAA
-692 DAETLAP
+692 DVLAP
-699 REFQLDSITLKED
+699 REFQLDSITLKDD
-712 SWLTGKTLLETD
+712 SWLTGKTLIETD

-743 NPKPDYRFKAGDT
+743 NPKPDYRFKSGDI

>member
-1 MDSPQICNF
+1 
-10 VLINKHVME
+10 ME

-96 KKLLKVGSS
+96 KKLIKVGSS
-105 ALITAMTQ
+105 ALITAITQ

-158 YKERPFAPL
+158 YKDRPFAPL

-200 LMGLGKLVFFLI
+200 LMGLAKLVFFLI

-245 CFVMVSLASLAGFSE
+245 CFVMVSLASVAGFSE

-305 HIIATNWG
+305 HVIAEHWG
-313 TILVLTITVMVGILF
+313 TILVLTITVMAGILF

-399 AYEYLIKKLPEQ
+399 AYQYLIKKLPEQ
-411 FVLKINSF
+411 FVAKINSF
-419 SSQERHNSAAAQN
+419 SSQERNNTAAAQN
-432 EWKRLIKELA
+432 EWKRLIKEVS

-460 IFLDKYIISRLDG
+460 LFLDKIIISRLDG
-473 LTPFVRNLIS
+473 FTPFVRNLIS
-483 VVVTLVVMSPFLVG
+483 VVITLVVMSPFLVG
-497 IAISGN
+497 IAISG
-503 DINRSSIKLIKAKQ
+503 DEINRSSIKLIKARQ
-517 ANIWPVISLALLRIL
+517 ANVWPVISLALLRIL

-542 ATHFHLAFW
+542 ATHFNLAFW
-551 TFLLILA
+551 TFLLILI

-600 KVSDKMSRYNVKTDM
+600 SVSDKMSRYNVKTDM
-615 LTISPDSLYAGKQ
+615 ITISADSLYAGKM
-628 LRDLPFRHKS
+628 LKDLPFRHKS
-638 GVNIVKIVRGSRT
+638 GVNIVKIIRGSRS
-651 IMIPTGT
+651 IMIPKGD
-658 EMVFPYDKL
+658 EVVFPFDKL

-679 RKDMNE
+679 RKDMAE
-685 NVYVQEP
+685 NVYVPEEA

-699 REFQLDSITLKED
+699 RQFELESITLKEN
-712 SWLTGKTLLETD
+712 SWLTGKTLRETD

-743 NPKPDYRFKAGDT
+743 NPKPDYRFKEGDI
-756 VWLAGEKSACEWWD
+756 VWLAGEKSACDWWA

>member
-1 MDSPQICNF
+1 MT
-10 VLINKHVME
+10 E

-30 LISAGVFTIIS
+30 LISAGIFTIIS

-60 PHMGLFPTVTSTAE
+60 PHMGLFPTVTSTTT
-74 VKEWSDIGIIFLLFA
+74 VDQWSEIGIIFLLFA

-113 CVGMFILGFLV
+113 CLGMFILGFLV

-158 YKERPFAPL
+158 MKERPFAPL

-186 STMAVSNKFAGGEM
+186 STLAVSNKFAGGEM
-200 LMGLGKLVFFLI
+200 LMGLTKLVFFLI

-217 GIYMIPT
+217 GIYLIPT
-224 ILKKAHKYLN
+224 MLKKAHKYLN
-234 DEILLLVSLGL
+234 DEILLVVSIGL
-245 CFVMVSLASLAGFSE
+245 CFVMVTLASLAGFSA

-279 IMHLTKGIK
+279 IMNLVKGIK

-305 HIIATNWG
+305 QVIVLNWG
-313 TILVLTITVMVGILF
+313 TILVLTITVMAGILF

-366 SLGVMRD
+366 SLGVMRG

-399 AYEYLIKKLPEQ
+399 AYHWLMKKLPPRFLER
-411 FVLKINSF
+411 INSF
-419 SSQERHNSAAAQN
+419 AGQERENSAAAQN
-432 EWKRLIKELA
+432 EWKRLIKELS

-450 ILIAIDLGSH
+450 ILAAINMGEHL
-460 IFLDKYIISRLDG
+460 FLDKLLNERFDAF
-473 LTPFVRNLIS
+473 TPFVRNIIS
-483 VVVTLVVMSPFLVG
+483 VVVTIFVMSPFLVG
-497 IAISGN
+497 IAVSG
-503 DINRSSIKLIKAKQ
+503 DQINRSSLKLIRAKQ

-532 IAMGFVLSVI
+532 IAMGFVVSVI
-542 ATHFHLAFW
+542 ASHFNLAFW
-551 TFLLILA
+551 TILLIIV
-558 SGVAFFFI
+558 SGVVFVSI

-571 SKFTIVEDRF
+571 SKFTVVEDRF

-586 EKEQQQRRMAPVTS
+586 EKEQSQRRMSPVTS
-600 KVSDKMSRYNVKTDM
+600 SVSDKMSRYNVKTDM
-615 LTISPDSLYAGKQ
+615 ITISADSLYAGKR
-628 LRDLPFRHKS
+628 LRELPFRHKS
-638 GVNIVKIVRGSRT
+638 GVNIVKILRGSRS
-651 IMIPTGT
+651 IMIPTGD
-658 EMVFPYDKL
+658 EVVFPFDKL
-667 LAVGTKEQLAEF
+667 LAVGTREQLQEF
-679 RKDMNE
+679 RKDMAE
-685 NVYVQEP
+685 SIFVPEQS
-692 DAETLAP
+692 DALAP
-699 REFQLDSITLKED
+699 REFELESITLKDD

-729 CMVISVVSDGQVTT
+729 CMVISVVSEGQVTT
-743 NPKPDYRFKAGDT
+743 NPRPDYRFKSGDT

>member
-1 MDSPQICNF
+1 
-10 VLINKHVME
+10 ME

-158 YKERPFAPL
+158 YKDRPFAPL

-200 LMGLGKLVFFLI
+200 LMGLAKLVFFLI

-279 IMHLTKGIK
+279 IMHLTQGIK

-305 HIIATNWG
+305 HVIAEHWG
-313 TILVLTITVMVGILF
+313 TILVLTITVMAGILF
-328 FSTSGAVLAGQGL
+328 CSTSGAVLAGQGL

-399 AYEYLIKKLPEQ
+399 AYQYLLKKLPEQ
-411 FVLKINSF
+411 FVARINSF
-419 SSQERHNSAAAQN
+419 SSQERNNTAAAQN
-432 EWKRLIKELA
+432 EWKRLIKQLA

-460 IFLDKYIISRLDG
+460 LFLDKYIINRLDSFA
-473 LTPFVRNLIS
+473 PFVRNLIS
-483 VVVTLVVMSPFLVG
+483 VIITLVVMSPFLVG
-497 IAISGN
+497 IAISG
-503 DINRSSIKLIKAKQ
+503 DEINRSSIKLIKARQ
-517 ANIWPVISLALLRIL
+517 ANVWPVISLALLRIL

-551 TFLLILA
+551 TFLLILI

-628 LRDLPFRHKS
+628 LRELPFRHKS

-685 NVYVQEP
+685 NVFVQEP
-692 DAETLAP
+692 AADALAP

-729 CMVISVVSDGQVTT
+729 CMVISVVSEGQITT
-743 NPKPDYRFKAGDT
+743 NPKPDYRFRAGDI

>member
-1 MDSPQICNF
+1 
-10 VLINKHVME
+10 ME

-158 YKERPFAPL
+158 YKDRPFAPL

-200 LMGLGKLVFFLI
+200 LMGLAKLVFFLI

-272 ETLESEH
+272 ETLESEN

-305 HIIATNWG
+305 HVIAEHWG
-313 TILVLTITVMVGILF
+313 TILILTITVMLGILF
-328 FSTSGAVLAGQGL
+328 CSTSGAVLAGQGL

-399 AYEYLIKKLPEQ
+399 AYEYLLKKLPDQ
-411 FVLKINSF
+411 FVARINSF
-419 SSQERHNSAAAQN
+419 SSQERNNTAAAQN
-432 EWKRLIKELA
+432 EWKCLIKQLA

-460 IFLDKYIISRLDG
+460 LFLDQYIINRLEG
-473 LTPFVRNLIS
+473 FSPFVRNLIS
-483 VVVTLVVMSPFLVG
+483 VIITLVVMSPFLVG

-503 DINRSSIKLIKAKQ
+503 EINRSSIKLIKAKQ

-551 TFLLILA
+551 TFLLILV

>member
-1 MDSPQICNF
+1 
-10 VLINKHVME
+10 ME

-167 VFGALVFEDLIAVV
+167 VFGALVFEDVIAVV

-200 LMGLGKLVFFLI
+200 LMGLAKLVFFLI

-279 IMHLTKGIK
+279 IMHLVKGIK

-305 HIIATNWG
+305 QVIVGNWG

-366 SLGVMRD
+366 SLGVMRE

-411 FVLKINSF
+411 FMEKINSF
-419 SSQERHNSAAAQN
+419 SSLDRQNTAAAQN
-432 EWKRLIKELA
+432 EWKKLIKELA

-460 IFLDKYIISRLDG
+460 LFLDKYIINRLEG
-473 LTPFVRNLIS
+473 FTPFVRNLIS
-483 VVVTLVVMSPFLVG
+483 VVVTLIVMSPFLVG

-517 ANIWPVISLALLRIL
+517 ANIWPVISLALLRIM
-532 IAMGFVLSVI
+532 IAMGFVVSVI
-542 ATHFHLAFW
+542 ASHFNLAFW
-551 TFLLILA
+551 TILLILI

-586 EKEQQQRRMAPVTS
+586 EKEQQQRRMTPVTS
-600 KVSDKMSRYNVKTDM
+600 KVTDKMARYNVKTDM
-615 LTISPDSLYAGKQ
+615 LTISPDSLYAGKP
-628 LRDLPFRHKS
+628 LRELPFRHKS
-638 GVNIVKIVRGSRT
+638 GVNIVKIVRGSHT
-651 IMIPTGT
+651 IMIPTGN
-658 EMVFPYDKL
+658 EVVFPYDKL

-679 RKDMNE
+679 RKDMAE
-685 NVYVQEP
+685 NVSVQEQQAADTMP
-692 DAETLAP
+692 P

-729 CMVISVVSDGQVTT
+729 CMVISVVSDGQITT
-743 NPKPDYRFKAGDT
+743 NPKPDYRFRAGDI
-756 VWLAGEKSACEWWD
+756 VWLAGEKSACEWWY

>member
-1 MDSPQICNF
+1 MS
-10 VLINKHVME
+10 E
-19 EANLVKDLALI
+19 EANLLKDLALI

-53 VAGFLVG
+53 LAGFLVG

-74 VKEWSDIGIIFLLFA
+74 VSEWSEIGIIFLLFA

-113 CVGMFILGFLV
+113 CVGMFILGFMV

-158 YKERPFAPL
+158 LKDKPFAPL

-186 STMAVSNKFAGGEM
+186 STLAVSNKFAGGEM
-200 LMGLGKLVFFLI
+200 LMGLVKLVFFLI

-217 GIYMIPT
+217 GIYLIPT
-224 ILKKAHKYLN
+224 LLKRAQKYLN
-234 DEILLLVSLGL
+234 DEILLLVSIGL
-245 CFVMVSLASLAGFSE
+245 CFVMVTLATLAGFSA

-279 IMHLTKGIK
+279 IMQLVKGIK
-288 DLFGAIF
+288 DMFGAIF

-305 HIIATNWG
+305 NVIVEYWG

-399 AYEYLIKKLPEQ
+399 AFHFLLKKLPSQ
-411 FVLKINSF
+411 FVEKINSF
-419 SSQERHNSAAAQN
+419 SAQDRDNTAAEQN

-442 LRVLLYGV
+442 LRMLLYGV
-450 ILIAIDLGSH
+450 VLIALNLGSH
-460 IFLDKYIISRLDG
+460 LFLDKFLNNRLDS

-483 VVVTLVVMSPFLVG
+483 VVVTIVLMSPFLVG
-497 IAISGN
+497 FALSGEQISK
-503 DINRSSIKLIKAKQ
+503 SSIKLIKEKRS
-517 ANIWPVISLALLRIL
+517 NLWPVISLALLRIL
-532 IAMGFVLSVI
+532 IAMGFVISVI
-542 ATHFHLAFW
+542 ASHFNLAFW
-551 TFLLILA
+551 TILLIFI

-586 EKEQQQRRMAPVTS
+586 EKEQHQRRLAPVTS
-600 KVSDKMSRYNVKTDM
+600 SVTDKMSRYNVKTDM
-615 LTISPDSLYAGKQ
+615 LTISPDSLYAGKP
-628 LRDLPFRHKS
+628 LKELPFRHKS

-651 IMIPTGT
+651 IMIPTGS

-679 RKDMNE
+679 RKDMAE
-685 NVYVQEP
+685 DVYVPEKTAA
-692 DAETLAP
+692 DALAP
-699 REFQLDSITLKED
+699 REFQLESITLKDD
-712 SWLTGKTLLETD
+712 SWLTGKTLREAD

-729 CMVISVVSDGQVTT
+729 CMVISVVSDGQITT
-743 NPKPDYRFKAGDT
+743 NPTPDYRFKSGDL

>member
-1 MDSPQICNF
+1 
-10 VLINKHVME
+10 ME

-30 LISAGVFTIIS
+30 LISAGAFTIIS
-41 KALKQPLILGYI
+41 RALKQPLILGYI
-53 VAGFLVG
+53 LAGFLVG
-60 PHMGLFPTVTSTAE
+60 PHMGLFPTVSSTAD

-105 ALITAMTQ
+105 ALITAVTQ

-124 GEAIGWSNMES
+124 GEALGWSNMES

-158 YKERPFAPL
+158 MKERPFAPL

-200 LMGLGKLVFFLI
+200 LLGLGKLVFFLI

-217 GIYMIPT
+217 GIYLIPT
-224 ILKKAHKYLN
+224 LLKKAHKYLN

-245 CFVMVSLASLAGFSE
+245 CFAMVTLASLAGFSE

-267 GSILA
+267 GSIMA

-279 IMHLTKGIK
+279 IMELTKGIK

-305 HIIATNWG
+305 NVIAEHWG

-328 FSTSGAVLAGQGL
+328 FSTSGAIVAGQGL

-373 FIYPVIITVSVIT
+373 FIYPVVITVSVIT

-399 AYEYLIKKLPEQ
+399 AYQYLLRKLPSQ
-411 FVLKINSF
+411 FVQKINSF
-419 SSQERHNSAAAQN
+419 SSQERVNSAAAQN
-432 EWKRLIKELA
+432 EWKRLLKELG

-460 IFLDKYIISRLDG
+460 VFLDKFLNSRLDG
-473 LTPFVRNLIS
+473 LTPIVRNIIS
-483 VVVTLVVMSPFLVG
+483 VVITLVVMSPFLVG

-503 DINRSSIKLIKAKQ
+503 AINRSSIKLIKVKQ
-517 ANIWPVISLALLRIL
+517 ANVWPVISLALLRIL
-532 IAMGFVLSVI
+532 LAMGFVVSVI
-542 ATHFHLAFW
+542 ASHFNLAFW
-551 TFLLILA
+551 TILLILA
-558 SGVAFFFI
+558 AGVAFFFI

-586 EKEQQQRRMAPVTS
+586 EKEQRQRRMTPVTS
-600 KVSDKMSRYNVKTDM
+600 SVSDKMSRYNVKTDM
-615 LTISPDSLYAGKQ
+615 ITISADSLYAGQK
-628 LRDLPFRHKS
+628 LKDLPFRHKS
-638 GVNIVKIVRGSRT
+638 GVNIVKIIRGSRS
-651 IMIPTGT
+651 IMIPTGD
-658 EMVFPYDKL
+658 EMIFPTDKL
-667 LAVGTKEQLAEF
+667 LAVGTKEQLTEF
-679 RKDMNE
+679 RKDMAE
-685 NVYVQEP
+685 NVYVPEQTES
-692 DAETLAP
+692 DTLAP
-699 REFQLDSITLKED
+699 RQFDLESITLKAD
-712 SWLTGKTLLETD
+712 SWLTGKTLSETD

-743 NPKPDYRFKAGDT
+743 NPKPDYRFKEGDV
-756 VWLAGEKSACEWWD
+756 VWLAGEKSACEWWA

>member
-1 MDSPQICNF
+1 
-10 VLINKHVME
+10 ME

-96 KKLLKVGSS
+96 KKLIKVGSS
-105 ALITAMTQ
+105 ALITAITQ

-158 YKERPFAPL
+158 YKDRPFAPL

-200 LMGLGKLVFFLI
+200 LMGLAKLVFFLI

-245 CFVMVSLASLAGFSE
+245 CFVMVSLASVAGFSE

-305 HIIATNWG
+305 HVIAEHWG
-313 TILVLTITVMVGILF
+313 TILVLTITVMAGILF

-399 AYEYLIKKLPEQ
+399 AYQYLIKKLPEQ
-411 FVLKINSF
+411 FVAKINSF
-419 SSQERHNSAAAQN
+419 SSQERNNTAAAQN
-432 EWKRLIKELA
+432 EWKRLIKEVS

-460 IFLDKYIISRLDG
+460 LFLDKIIISRLDG
-473 LTPFVRNLIS
+473 FTPFVRNLIS
-483 VVVTLVVMSPFLVG
+483 VVITLVVMSPFLVG
-497 IAISGN
+497 IAISG
-503 DINRSSIKLIKAKQ
+503 DEINRSSIKLIKARQ
-517 ANIWPVISLALLRIL
+517 ANVWPVISLALLRIL

-542 ATHFHLAFW
+542 ATHFNLAFW
-551 TFLLILA
+551 TFLLILI

-581 MANLN
+581 MANVDYCYSNPEEKKAFMGTIKTYLGKGLGDLLDACPVASDYLLTSPRGPKVLN
-586 EKEQQQRRMAPVTS
+586 RLLTDKESFVKVFDPRGITPMEQFYALKEMEKEIYGAPSVNMEQPAEEHVEQPAKKPLPKYGKPGAQGGGRSADVFTDPKARR
-600 KVSDKMSRYNVKTDM
+600 DE
-615 LTISPDSLYAGKQ
+615 
-628 LRDLPFRHKS
+628 
-638 GVNIVKIVRGSRT
+638 VR
-651 IMIPTGT
+651 
-658 EMVFPYDKL
+658 KL
-667 LAVGTKEQLAEF
+667 LGF
-679 RKDMNE
+679 
-685 NVYVQEP
+685 
-692 DAETLAP
+692 
-699 REFQLDSITLKED
+699 
-712 SWLTGKTLLETD
+712 
-724 MRSYG
+724 
-729 CMVISVVSDGQVTT
+729 
-743 NPKPDYRFKAGDT
+743 
-756 VWLAGEKSACEWWD
+756 

>member
-1 MDSPQICNF
+1 MS
-10 VLINKHVME
+10 E
-19 EANLVKDLALI
+19 EANLLKDLALI

-53 VAGFLVG
+53 LAGFLVG

-74 VKEWSDIGIIFLLFA
+74 VSEWSEIGIIFLLFA

-113 CVGMFILGFLV
+113 CVGMFILGFMV

-158 YKERPFAPL
+158 LKDKPFAPL

-186 STMAVSNKFAGGEM
+186 STLAVSNKFAGGEM
-200 LMGLGKLVFFLI
+200 LMGLVKLVFFLI

-217 GIYMIPT
+217 GIYLIPT
-224 ILKKAHKYLN
+224 LLKKAQKYLN
-234 DEILLLVSLGL
+234 DEILLLVSIGL
-245 CFVMVSLASLAGFSE
+245 CFVMVTLATLAGFSA

-267 GSILA
+267 G
-272 ETLESEH
+272 
-279 IMHLTKGIK
+279 
-288 DLFGAIF
+288 

-305 HIIATNWG
+305 NVIVEYWG

-399 AYEYLIKKLPEQ
+399 AFHFLLKKLPSQ
-411 FVLKINSF
+411 FVEKINSF
-419 SSQERHNSAAAQN
+419 SAQDRDNTAAEQN

-442 LRVLLYGV
+442 LRMLLYGV
-450 ILIAIDLGSH
+450 VLIALNLGSH
-460 IFLDKYIISRLDG
+460 LFLDKFLNNRLDS

-483 VVVTLVVMSPFLVG
+483 VVVTIVLMSPFLVG
-497 IAISGN
+497 FALSGEQISK
-503 DINRSSIKLIKAKQ
+503 SSIKLIKEKRS
-517 ANIWPVISLALLRIL
+517 NLWPVISLALLRIL
-532 IAMGFVLSVI
+532 IAMGFVISVI
-542 ATHFHLAFW
+542 ASHFNLAFW
-551 TFLLILA
+551 TILLIFI

-586 EKEQQQRRMAPVTS
+586 EKEQHQRRLAPVTS
-600 KVSDKMSRYNVKTDM
+600 SVTDKMSRYNVKTDM
-615 LTISPDSLYAGKQ
+615 LTISPDSLYAGKP
-628 LRDLPFRHKS
+628 LKELPFRHKS

-651 IMIPTGT
+651 IMIPTGS

-679 RKDMNE
+679 RKDMAE
-685 NVYVQEP
+685 DVYVPEKTAA
-692 DAETLAP
+692 DALAP
-699 REFQLDSITLKED
+699 REFQLESITLKDE
-712 SWLTGKTLLETD
+712 SWLTGKTLREAD

-729 CMVISVVSDGQVTT
+729 CMVISVVSDGQITT
-743 NPKPDYRFKAGDT
+743 NPTPDYRFKSGDL

>member
-1 MDSPQICNF
+1 MS
-10 VLINKHVME
+10 E

-60 PHMGLFPTVTSTAE
+60 PHMGLFPTVTSTVQ

-96 KKLLKVGSS
+96 KKLIKVGSS

-113 CVGMFILGFLV
+113 CLGMFILGFLV

-158 YKERPFAPL
+158 YKDRPFAPL

-200 LMGLGKLVFFLI
+200 LIGLAKLVFFLI

-279 IMHLTKGIK
+279 IMDLTKGIK

-295 FVSVGMMVDP
+295 FVSVGMMVNP
-305 HIIATNWG
+305 HVIAEHWG
-313 TILVLTITVMVGILF
+313 TILVLTITVMAGILF
-328 FSTSGAVLAGQGL
+328 FSTSGAILAGQGL

-399 AYEYLIKKLPEQ
+399 AYQYLIRKLPAQ
-411 FVLKINSF
+411 FVNKVNSF
-419 SSQERHNSAAAQN
+419 SSQDRKNTAAAQN
-432 EWKRLIKELA
+432 EWKRLIRQLA
-442 LRVLLYGV
+442 VRVLLYSV

-460 IFLDKYIISRLDG
+460 LFLDKYIISRLDS

-483 VVVTLVVMSPFLVG
+483 VLITIAVMSPFLVG
-497 IAISGN
+497 IAISGE
-503 DINRSSIKLIKAKQ
+503 DINRSSIKLIKARQ
-517 ANIWPVISLALLRIL
+517 ANVWPVISLALLRIL
-532 IAMGFVLSVI
+532 IAMGFVVSVI
-542 ATHFHLAFW
+542 ASHFHLAFW
-551 TFLLILA
+551 TILLIIV

-571 SKFTIVEDRF
+571 SKFTSVEDRF

-586 EKEQQQRRMAPVTS
+586 EKEQRQRRMTPVTS
-600 KVSDKMSRYNVKTDM
+600 SVSDKMSRYNVKTDM
-615 LTISPDSLYAGKQ
+615 ITISADSLYAGKM
-628 LRDLPFRHKS
+628 LKDLPFRHKS
-638 GVNIVKIVRGSRT
+638 GVNIVKIIRGSRS
-651 IMIPTGT
+651 IMIPKGE

-667 LAVGTKEQLAEF
+667 IAVGTKEQLAEF
-679 RKDMNE
+679 RKDMTD
-685 NVYVQEP
+685 NVYVPDEK
-692 DAETLAP
+692 DAEALAP
-699 REFQLDSITLKED
+699 RAFQLDSITLKED
-712 SWLTGKTLLETD
+712 SWLTGKTLRETD

-743 NPKPDYRFKAGDT
+743 NPKPDYRFKEGDI

>member
-1 MDSPQICNF
+1 
-10 VLINKHVME
+10 ME

-60 PHMGLFPTVTSTAE
+60 PHMGLFPTVSSTAE

-158 YKERPFAPL
+158 YKDKPFAPL

-186 STMAVSNKFAGGEM
+186 STMAVSNRFAGGEM
-200 LMGLGKLVFFLI
+200 LMGLVKLVFFLI

-224 ILKKAHKYLN
+224 LLKKAHKYLN

-305 HIIATNWG
+305 HVIGEHWG

-328 FSTSGAVLAGQGL
+328 CSTSGAVLAGQGL

-399 AYEYLIKKLPEQ
+399 AYGYLIKKLPED
-411 FVLKINSF
+411 FLEKINSF
-419 SSQERHNSAAAQN
+419 SSQDRDNTAAAQN
-432 EWKRLIKELA
+432 EWKRLIKELG

-460 IFLDKYIISRLDG
+460 LFLDRYIISKLDG

-483 VVVTLVVMSPFLVG
+483 VVTTLVVMSPFLVG
-497 IAISGN
+497 IAISGDN
-503 DINRSSIKLIKAKQ
+503 INRSSIKLIKERQ
-517 ANIWPVISLALLRIL
+517 ANIWPVISLAMLRIL
-532 IAMGFVLSVI
+532 LAMGFVVSVI
-542 ATHFHLAFW
+542 ATHFNLAFW
-551 TFLLILA
+551 TILLIIA

-600 KVSDKMSRYNVKTDM
+600 KVTDKMSRYNVKTDM
-615 LTISPDSLYAGKQ
+615 ITISADSLYAGKM
-628 LRDLPFRHKS
+628 LRDLPFRNKS

-658 EMVFPYDKL
+658 EVVFPFDKL
-667 LAVGTKEQLAEF
+667 LAVGTREQLAEF
-679 RKDMNE
+679 RKDMTD
-685 NVYVQEP
+685 NVYVQDP
-692 DAETLAP
+692 AAETLAP
-699 REFQLDSITLKED
+699 REFQLESITLKED
-712 SWLTGKTLLETD
+712 SWLTGKTLIETD

-729 CMVISVVSDGQVTT
+729 CMVISVVSDGQITT
-743 NPKPDYRFKAGDT
+743 NPKPDYRFRAGDI

>member
-1 MDSPQICNF
+1 
-10 VLINKHVME
+10 ME

-60 PHMGLFPTVTSTAE
+60 PHMGLFPTVSSTAE

-158 YKERPFAPL
+158 YKDRPFAPL

-279 IMHLTKGIK
+279 IMHLVKGIK

-305 HIIATNWG
+305 QVIAGNWG
-313 TILVLTITVMVGILF
+313 TILVLTITVMAGILF

-366 SLGVMRD
+366 SLGVMRE
-373 FIYPVIITVSVIT
+373 FIYPVIITVSVLT

-411 FVLKINSF
+411 FVEKINSF
-419 SSQERHNSAAAQN
+419 SSQDRHNTAAAQN
-432 EWKRLIKELA
+432 EWKKLIKELA

-460 IFLDKYIISRLDG
+460 LFLDKYIINRLDG
-473 LTPFVRNLIS
+473 FTPFVRNLIS
-483 VVVTLVVMSPFLVG
+483 VVVTLIVMSPFLVG

-517 ANIWPVISLALLRIL
+517 ANIWPVISLALLRIM
-532 IAMGFVLSVI
+532 IAMGFVVSVI
-542 ATHFHLAFW
+542 ASHFNLAFW
-551 TFLLILA
+551 TILLILI

-600 KVSDKMSRYNVKTDM
+600 KVTDKMARYNVKTDM
-615 LTISPDSLYAGKQ
+615 LTISPDSLYAGKP

-658 EMVFPYDKL
+658 EVVFPYDKL

-679 RKDMNE
+679 RKDMSE
-685 NVYVQEP
+685 NVSVQEP
-692 DAETLAP
+692 DADALAP
-699 REFQLDSITLKED
+699 REFQLESITLKED

-743 NPKPDYRFKAGDT
+743 NPKPDYRFKAGDI

>member
-1 MDSPQICNF
+1 MT
-10 VLINKHVME
+10 E

-30 LISAGVFTIIS
+30 LISAGIFTIIS

-60 PHMGLFPTVTSTAE
+60 PHMGLFPTVTSTTT
-74 VKEWSDIGIIFLLFA
+74 VDQWSEIGIIFLLFA

-113 CVGMFILGFLV
+113 CLGMFILGFLV

-158 YKERPFAPL
+158 YKDRPFAPL

-200 LMGLGKLVFFLI
+200 LMGLAKLVFFLI

-234 DEILLLVSLGL
+234 DEILLVVSIGL
-245 CFVMVSLASLAGFSE
+245 CFVMVTLASLAGFSA

-279 IMHLTKGIK
+279 IMNLVKGIK

-305 HIIATNWG
+305 QVIVLNWG

-366 SLGVMRD
+366 SLGVMRG

-399 AYEYLIKKLPEQ
+399 AYHWLMKKLPPRFLER
-411 FVLKINSF
+411 INSF
-419 SSQERHNSAAAQN
+419 AGQERENSAAAQN
-432 EWKRLIKELA
+432 EWKHLIRELS

-450 ILIAIDLGSH
+450 ILAAINMGEHL
-460 IFLDKYIISRLDG
+460 FLDKLLNERFDAF
-473 LTPFVRNLIS
+473 TPFARNIIS
-483 VVVTLVVMSPFLVG
+483 VVVTIIVMSPFLVG
-497 IAISGN
+497 IAVSGN
-503 DINRSSIKLIKAKQ
+503 DINRSSLKLIRAKQ

-532 IAMGFVLSVI
+532 IAMGFVVSVI
-542 ATHFHLAFW
+542 ASHFNLAFW
-551 TFLLILA
+551 TILLILV
-558 SGVAFFFI
+558 SGVVFVSI

-571 SKFTIVEDRF
+571 SKFTVVEDRF

-586 EKEQQQRRMAPVTS
+586 EKEQRQRRMTPVTS
-600 KVSDKMSRYNVKTDM
+600 SVSDKMSRYNVKTDM
-615 LTISPDSLYAGKQ
+615 ITISADSLYAGKK
-628 LRDLPFRHKS
+628 LRELPFRHKS
-638 GVNIVKIVRGSRT
+638 GVNIVKILRGSRS
-651 IMIPTGT
+651 IMIPTGD
-658 EMVFPYDKL
+658 EVVFPFDKL
-667 LAVGTKEQLAEF
+667 LAVGTREQLQEF
-679 RKDMNE
+679 RKDMTE
-685 NVYVQEP
+685 NIFVPEQS
-692 DAETLAP
+692 DALAP
-699 REFQLDSITLKED
+699 REFELESITLKDD

-729 CMVISVVSDGQVTT
+729 CMVISVVSEGQVTT
-743 NPKPDYRFKAGDT
+743 NPRPDYRFKSGDT

>member
-1 MDSPQICNF
+1 
-10 VLINKHVME
+10 ME
-19 EANLVKDLALI
+19 EANLLKDLALI

-53 VAGFLVG
+53 LAGFLVG
-60 PHMGLFPTVTSTAE
+60 PHMGLFPTVTSTAT
-74 VKEWSDIGIIFLLFA
+74 VSEWSEIGIIFLLFA

-105 ALITAMTQ
+105 ALITAVTQ
-113 CVGMFILGFLV
+113 CVGMFILGFMV
-124 GEAIGWSNMES
+124 GEAMGWSSMES

-158 YKERPFAPL
+158 LKEKPFAPL

-186 STMAVSNKFAGGEM
+186 STLAVSNKFAGGEM

-217 GIYMIPT
+217 GIYLIPT
-224 ILKKAHKYLN
+224 MLKKAHKYLN
-234 DEILLLVSLGL
+234 DEILLLVSIGL
-245 CFVMVSLASLAGFSE
+245 CFVMVTLATLAGFSA

-279 IMHLTKGIK
+279 IMHLVKGIK

-305 HIIATNWG
+305 HVIGEHWG
-313 TILVLTITVMVGILF
+313 PILILTITVMVGILF
-328 FSTSGAVLAGQGL
+328 FSTSGAVVAGQGL

-399 AYEYLIKKLPEQ
+399 AYRYLLRKLPQQ
-411 FVLKINSF
+411 FVQKINSF
-419 SSQERHNSAAAQN
+419 SDQERKNTAAAQN
-432 EWKRLIKELA
+432 EWKKLLKELA
-442 LRVLLYGV
+442 LRMLLYGV
-450 ILIAIDLGSH
+450 VLIALNLGSH
-460 IFLDKYIISRLDG
+460 LFLDKFLNSRLDA

-483 VVVTLVVMSPFLVG
+483 VVITLVVMSPFLVG
-497 IAISGN
+497 FALSG
-503 DINRSSIKLIKAKQ
+503 DQINRSSIKLIKARRS
-517 ANIWPVISLALLRIL
+517 NVWPVISLALLRIL
-532 IAMGFVLSVI
+532 IAMGFVISVI
-542 ATHFHLAFW
+542 ATHFNLAFW
-551 TFLLILA
+551 TILLIFI
-558 SGVAFFFI
+558 SGVVFFYI

-586 EKEQQQRRMAPVTS
+586 EKEQQQRRLAPVTS
-600 KVSDKMSRYNVKTDM
+600 SVSDKMARYNVKTDM
-615 LTISPDSLYAGKQ
+615 LTISADSLYAGKP
-628 LRDLPFRHKS
+628 LRELPFRNKS

-651 IMIPTGT
+651 IMIPTGD
-658 EMVFPYDKL
+658 EVIFPFDKL
-667 LAVGTKEQLAEF
+667 LAVGTKDQLTEF
-679 RKDMNE
+679 RKDMTECNK
-685 NVYVQEP
+685 V
-692 DAETLAP
+692 
-699 REFQLDSITLKED
+699 FH
-712 SWLTGKTLLETD
+712 
-724 MRSYG
+724 
-729 CMVISVVSDGQVTT
+729 
-743 NPKPDYRFKAGDT
+743 
-756 VWLAGEKSACEWWD
+756 